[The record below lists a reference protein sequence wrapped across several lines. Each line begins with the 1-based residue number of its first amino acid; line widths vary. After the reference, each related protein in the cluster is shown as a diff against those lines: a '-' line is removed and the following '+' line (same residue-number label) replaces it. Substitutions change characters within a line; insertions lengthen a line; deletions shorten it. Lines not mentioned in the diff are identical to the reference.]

1 MLKSILTA
9 TIVLAISLVLAYV
22 FREPIRETADAWTTR
37 NMFVSVEDAN
47 FKLGPEIG
55 TALPALQANHKG
67 RRVTGIEEFARGNGT
82 VLVVLRSL
90 DWCAYCKNQ
99 IIKLQE
105 HKSYFDLYGIEL
117 VAITYDSE
125 DAQQPFIQKHGITI
139 PVLSDN
145 QSKSFRALGILNQ
158 GYQPGDSEYG
168 LPHPGAIILNRDGI
182 IMGKLF
188 VENPNLRV
196 YSSEMLDYTK
206 KTLGLK
212 GLFK

>member
-9 TIVLAISLVLAYV
+9 TTVLAVSLALVYV
-22 FREPIRETADAWTTR
+22 FREPIREAADAWTTR
-37 NMFVSVEDAN
+37 NMFVSVEQGN

-55 TALPALQANHKG
+55 TLLPGLQANYKG
-67 RRVTGIEEFARGNGT
+67 RRVKGIEEFSSGNGT
-82 VLVVLRSL
+82 ILIALRSL

-99 IIKLQE
+99 VIKLQE
-105 HKSYFDLYGIEL
+105 HKSYFDLYGIKL

-125 DAQQPFIQKHGITI
+125 DAQQPFIEQHGITI

-145 QSKSFRALGILNQ
+145 QSRSFLALGILNQ
-158 GYQPGDSEYG
+158 DHQPGDSEYG